1 MYSIRDIG
9 FMLVLCVST
18 LVGVVTVLLY
28 RKHVG
33 NQKSS
38 RQAFEGTK
46 EVDET
51 TLRTAFRS
59 NNLVRVISNQINS
72 EISKIVQ
79 SMYTASRY
87 EPTIEKFLNIEVYD
101 YRVKFNHNTVFFNSD
116 NPSLRYENLKNEK
129 EIDIF
134 LQTLVEL
141 IEPKLEKFR
150 RKGTSISISFS
161 ESHPDADDYY
171 KCCRLEFSKPNRNY
185 DNEKKSWY

>member
-1 MYSIRDIG
+1 MEFILLPI
-9 FMLVLCVST
+9 FTIVCIVA
-18 LVGVVTVLLY
+18 VLLY
-28 RKHVG
+28 RKHVDD
-33 NQKSS
+33 QQSS
-38 RQAFEGTK
+38 KQAFEGNK

-51 TLRTAFRS
+51 TLRAAFRS
-59 NNLVRVISNQINS
+59 NNLVRVISNQINN

-79 SMYTASRY
+79 SMHTASRY
-87 EPTIEKFLNIEVYD
+87 EPTIERFLNIEVYD

-134 LQTLVEL
+134 LQTLIEL
-141 IEPKLEKFR
+141 IEPNLEKFR